1 MACAVILLTGAWPM
15 WRLWQANPRTSL
27 RHAVAWSGAAWIA
40 WLTVLFLPEESAGT
54 SMPFVQYL
62 ALSLTSCAGIAVLG
76 ARRPGVG
83 AWDLVVAALLAL
95 NLLAVLESM
104 WTGRELFPGGLRML
118 GLAGTLL
125 VGIANYFPTRFCS
138 AALVAL
144 LGAAHYLGSLFYPG
158 LVQGLPIWM
167 GMVCIAV
174 VPWIAHFAP
183 RARSQDPAQQ
193 LWLDFRNRFGFVWGE
208 RVREQFN
215 RAVSNAGRPLHLHW
229 RGFDTKL
236 SPEMETQAVA
246 TLAAL
251 MKRFADQ

>member
-1 MACAVILLTGAWPM
+1 M
-15 WRLWQANPRTSL
+15 WRLWQANLRSSL
-27 RHAVAWSGAAWIA
+27 LHAVAWSSAAWIA

-54 SMPFVQYL
+54 LMPFAQYL
-62 ALSLTSCAGIAVLG
+62 ALSITSCAGIAVLG
-76 ARRPGVG
+76 ARRPGVR

-95 NLLAVLESM
+95 NLLPLMESA
-104 WTGRELFPGGLRML
+104 WTGRELFPGGLRMM

-125 VGIANYFPTRFCS
+125 VGITNYSPTRFCIAS
-138 AALVAL
+138 LVAV

-158 LVQGLPIWM
+158 LVDGLPIWI

-174 VPWIAHFAP
+174 APWIAYFAP

-208 RVREQFN
+208 RLREQFN
-215 RAVSNAGRPLHLHW
+215 RAVSNAGWPLRLHW
-229 RGFDTKL
+229 SGFDTKP

-251 MKRFADQ
+251 MKRFVDQ

>member
-1 MACAVILLTGAWPM
+1 M
-15 WRLWQANPRTSL
+15 WRLWHANLRSSL
-27 RHAVAWSGAAWIA
+27 LHAIAWSGAAWIA

-54 SMPFVQYL
+54 LMPSVQYL

-95 NLLAVLESM
+95 HLLPLMESA
-104 WTGRELFPGGLRML
+104 WTGRELFPGGLRMM

-125 VGIANYFPTRFCS
+125 VGITNYFPTRFCT
-138 AALVAL
+138 AALIVL

-158 LVQGLPIWM
+158 LVEGLPIWI
-167 GMVCIAV
+167 GLVCIAI

-183 RARSQDPAQQ
+183 TARSQSRAQQ
-193 LWLDFRNRFGFVWGE
+193 LWIDFRDRFGFVWGE
-208 RVREQFN
+208 RLREQFN
-215 RAVSNAGRPLHLHW
+215 RAVANAGWPLHLRW
-229 RGFDTKL
+229 SGFDTKP
-236 SPEMETQAVA
+236 SPEMEGQAVA
-246 TLAAL
+246 TLEAL